1 MLGLILPQEL
11 ESKWAIPTLRSMV
24 VKRLIENRS
33 MTQKEVAKKL
43 GITQPAVSH
52 YARNLKGIGSLSS
65 STQGLSLDRAEVH
78 AFVDK
83 IEALLM
89 KENVDMIEV
98 MAQFNEASN
107 YLKKNLMLC
116 DLHRKLDPD
125 PQLRTCEICKE

>member
-1 MLGLILPQEL
+1 
-11 ESKWAIPTLRSMV
+11 
-24 VKRLIENRS
+24 

-52 YARNLKGIGSLSS
+52 YARNLKGVGSLSS
-65 STQGLSLDRAEVH
+65 STKGLSLDRVEVH

-83 IEALLM
+83 IEALLV
-89 KENVDMIEV
+89 KEDVNQIEV

-107 YLKKNLMLC
+107 YMKKNLMLC
-116 DLHRKLDPD
+116 DIHRKLDPD

>member
-1 MLGLILPQEL
+1 MILPQEL

-33 MTQKEVAKKL
+33 MTQQEVAKKL

-52 YARNLKGIGSLSS
+52 YARNLKGVGSLAS
-65 STQGLSLDRAEVH
+65 STKGLSLDRVEVL

-83 IEALLM
+83 IESLLM
-89 KENVDMIEV
+89 QENVDKLEV
-98 MAQFNEASN
+98 MAQFNEASGYMKRN
-107 YLKKNLMLC
+107 MMLC

-125 PQLRTCEICKE
+125 PQLLTCEICKE